1 MQKKHNKNI
10 SFFHDKSLNKLFV
23 EGIYLNIL
31 KAKYNKLTADI
42 ILNTENLKTLLLR
55 SRATQG
61 CLLSLYLFNIVSVVL
76 ANKIREEN
84 EVKGIQTEKEEVNY
98 LIRKEEVSYINSPG
112 QSFRM
117 AIFKKLIRH

>member
-1 MQKKHNKNI
+1 MPQLQKKHNKNI

-55 SRATQG
+55 SRATKG
-61 CLLSLYLFNIVSVVL
+61 GPLLPLLFYIVLDVL
-76 ANKIREEN
+76 W
-84 EVKGIQTEKEEVNY
+84 
-98 LIRKEEVSYINSPG
+98 
-112 QSFRM
+112 
-117 AIFKKLIRH
+117 